1 MAHNLQPGFV
11 LMEVCWPQPIRSAG
25 RQWTSTPAWNAP
37 CMPIQ
42 PRWKLRLVDG
52 EIGWSLDWREFFR
65 AGLRAWNPSHAG
77 EMRGFEV
84 VFRLRMERS
93 GTLIFWDDDGSVIR
107 IDGRIVHEDRS
118 AHGLARHE
126 VEVSAGDV
134 LEVAQWQLGWD
145 WLWCARIAGGAEE
158 DRTPHSI
165 LLNWLPEVAEALC
178 HPNGPPLKMYTSA
191 SQPYRAA
198 AGIYSMILN
207 GYAPA
212 SVHLFGEGQWSP
224 ANREC
229 MAQLLPFAE
238 VVPHWQ
244 MLQQVRSYGGPA
256 LADLTH
262 RHWFVAK
269 VLTALALPP
278 YEACLMDD
286 DVFILDP
293 VTDALEAFRHCDLV
307 YQSDQD
313 LADGYLRT
321 WGHHIPVRGALTT
334 GRFNAGLFWIRNQPP
349 ARTVAS
355 AMLRCRIDPPLAF
368 LWEQGLIALL
378 YADYPA
384 CELPSQRY
392 VFPMID
398 GLPGGMEGYDY
409 ASNPCGFAAIH
420 FGGLVEK
427 PSDSL
432 TLQLFDLIAERRAH
446 AKVVGDAGSAE
457 TAGIDSATI
466 DMTVAP

>member
-1 MAHNLQPGFV
+1 
-11 LMEVCWPQPIRSAG
+11 MEVCWPQPIRSEG
-25 RQWTSTPAWNAP
+25 RQRTSAPVWNAP
-37 CMPIQ
+37 CMPMQ

-65 AGLRAWNPSHAG
+65 AGLRAWNPSHSG

-84 VFRLRMERS
+84 VFRLRVGHS
-93 GTLIFWDDDGSVIR
+93 GTLVFWDDDGSVLR

-118 AHGLARHE
+118 AHGLLRHE
-126 VEVSAGDV
+126 IEVSAGDV

-145 WLWCARIAGGAEE
+145 WLWCARLTGGAE
-158 DRTPHSI
+158 DNRTPQSV
-165 LLNWLPEVAEALC
+165 LLNWLPEVEEALR

-238 VVPHWQ
+238 AVPHWQ

-286 DVFILDP
+286 DVFILDSIA
-293 VTDALEAFRHCDLV
+293 DALDAFRHCDLV

-313 LADGYLRT
+313 LRDGYLRT
-321 WGHHIPVRGALTT
+321 WGRHIPVRSVLTT

-349 ARTVAS
+349 ARMVAS
-355 AMLRCRIDPPLAF
+355 AMLRCRVDPPLAF
-368 LWEQGLIALL
+368 LWEQGLTALL
-378 YADYPA
+378 YADRPT
-384 CELPSQRY
+384 CELPNQRY

-409 ASNPCGFAAIH
+409 AVNPTGYAAIH

-432 TLQLFDLIAERRAH
+432 TLQLFDAIAGRRAR
-446 AKVVGDAGSAE
+446 ARTVEESEPAE
-457 TAGIDSATI
+457 TAEIDSASV
-466 DMTVAP
+466 DVTVLP